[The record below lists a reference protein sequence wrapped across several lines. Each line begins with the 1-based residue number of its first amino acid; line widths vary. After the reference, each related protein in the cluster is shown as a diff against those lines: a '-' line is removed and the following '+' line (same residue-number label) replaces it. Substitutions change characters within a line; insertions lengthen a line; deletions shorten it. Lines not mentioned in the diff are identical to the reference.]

1 MPQVSQVSTVP
12 RSRSAVSIRPF
23 SLLATLTSIAI
34 FCQALT
40 AGQFVSQDGKDS
52 WITVHGVIADI
63 SWVMALITAGYA
75 FKTLRASRPRMVVW
89 CATLFVITLAQTGI
103 GHLITDDGHDW
114 LIGIHVPLAFIIFGL
129 TTWISTKA
137 IRLARRESP

>member
-23 SLLATLTSIAI
+23 ALLAVLTSIAI

-40 AGQFVSQDGKDS
+40 AGQFVSQDGGDS
-52 WITVHGVIADI
+52 WVTMHGVIADI

-75 FKTLRASRPRMVVW
+75 WKTLRASHPRMVVW
-89 CATLFVITLAQTGI
+89 CATLFVIVLAQTGI

-114 LIGIHVPLAFIIFGL
+114 LIGVHVPLAFIIFGL
-129 TTWISTKA
+129 TTWVSTQA
-137 IRLARRESP
+137 VRLSRRELR

>member
-1 MPQVSQVSTVP
+1 MPEVSQVSSGARGRVEAP
-12 RSRSAVSIRPF
+12 LRNFAVLTSV
-23 SLLATLTSIAI
+23 TSIAI

-63 SWVMALITAGYA
+63 SWVLALITAGYA
-75 FKTLRASRPRMVVW
+75 WKAIRRSHPRMFAW
-89 CATLFVITLAQTGI
+89 CCGLFVLALAQTGI

-114 LIGIHVPLAFIIFGL
+114 LIAVHVPLAFIIFGV
-129 TTWISTKA
+129 TTWITTRS
-137 IRLARRESP
+137 IRLVRSESR